1 MVPGFEPEVYPAY
14 TPIPKP
20 TALERAPVIP
30 ECVPL
35 VTELTSAFGK
45 SRKQKG
51 ICFLTLHISKIP
63 FMNIIFNSHFS
74 PSHSSKTIHN
84 SKLDGIKPII
94 RISAY
99 NCLIYVEMEN

>member
-20 TALERAPVIP
+20 TTPEPAPVIP
-30 ECVPL
+30 EYVSS
-35 VTELTSAFGK
+35 VTQLTSAFGR
-45 SRKQKG
+45 SRKQKS

-74 PSHSSKTIHN
+74 LSHSSNSIHN
-84 SKLDGIKPII
+84 SKLDGIK
-94 RISAY
+94 
-99 NCLIYVEMEN
+99 LIFQDLCIQLSYLY